1 MAQLPQEFL
10 TRMQEML
17 GDEFDAF
24 LTSYDAPRTAGLRV
38 NTKKCRTEDFPPL
51 VPGTWKKIPW
61 IPNGYFV
68 PDGMRMGQSPLYA
81 AGVFYLQEPSA
92 MTPASRLPIE
102 PGERV
107 LDLCAAPG
115 GKATELNARLKGTG
129 LLVANDIS
137 NARAKALLR
146 NLELF
151 GSENVLVTNETPA
164 GLSDVFPG
172 FFDKILVD
180 APCSGEGMFRKD
192 EAVIG
197 TWTPERP
204 DFFADLQREITSNA
218 VKMLR
223 PGGLMMYST
232 CTFAPQEDEGTVS
245 FLLENFPEMELV
257 EMEGYEG
264 FSKGNPVWGNGDPEI
279 EKTVRIWPHKMNGE
293 GHYLALFRKKGEAIP
308 YETEE
313 KPIEKKNKKQKNRKK
328 DRGTEAPGPSKA
340 EKQILSDFLS
350 RMTAPIPVEELEV
363 RAGKVYHSPSLPDG
377 VRNLH
382 FLRNGLYLGELKKD
396 RFEPSQPFA
405 VTLSADK
412 FKDYMNLKAD
422 DERTEKYLH
431 GETISVEPGETASP
445 SGWKLVC
452 VDGFGLGWGKLVN
465 GTLKNK
471 YPVGWRK

>member
-10 TRMQEML
+10 TRMQDML

-129 LLVANDIS
+129 LLVTNDIS

-164 GLSDVFPG
+164 GLADVFPG

-245 FLLENFPEMELV
+245 FLLENFPEMELI
-257 EMEGYEG
+257 EMEGYGG

-293 GHYLALFRKKGEAIP
+293 GHYLALFRKKA
-308 YETEE
+308 
-313 KPIEKKNKKQKNRKK
+313 KPFLMRQKKNRSKRKTKNRKTGKKTAERKHRVRRKQKNRSFPISC
-328 DRGTEAPGPSKA
+328 PG
-340 EKQILSDFLS
+340 
-350 RMTAPIPVEELEV
+350 
-363 RAGKVYHSPSLPDG
+363 
-377 VRNLH
+377 
-382 FLRNGLYLGELKKD
+382 
-396 RFEPSQPFA
+396 
-405 VTLSADK
+405 
-412 FKDYMNLKAD
+412 
-422 DERTEKYLH
+422 
-431 GETISVEPGETASP
+431 
-445 SGWKLVC
+445 
-452 VDGFGLGWGKLVN
+452 
-465 GTLKNK
+465 
-471 YPVGWRK
+471 

>member
-1 MAQLPQEFL
+1 VRNYEIDAKQKKQRQKKHRQFTKRDRCTTKQNKKERQYMAQLPQEFL
-10 TRMQEML
+10 TRMQDML

-164 GLSDVFPG
+164 GLADVFPG

-204 DFFADLQREITSNA
+204 VFFADLQREITSNA

-245 FLLENFPEMELV
+245 FLLENFPEMELI

-340 EKQILSDFLS
+340 EKQDPFRFPVPDDSTDPGGGTGS
-350 RMTAPIPVEELEV
+350 PRRKSIP
-363 RAGKVYHSPSLPDG
+363 
-377 VRNLH
+377 
-382 FLRNGLYLGELKKD
+382 F
-396 RFEPSQPFA
+396 
-405 VTLSADK
+405 
-412 FKDYMNLKAD
+412 
-422 DERTEKYLH
+422 
-431 GETISVEPGETASP
+431 
-445 SGWKLVC
+445 
-452 VDGFGLGWGKLVN
+452 
-465 GTLKNK
+465 
-471 YPVGWRK
+471 PVPAGWRAESSFPAERSVSR

>member
-10 TRMQEML
+10 TRMQDML

-164 GLSDVFPG
+164 GLADVFPG

-192 EAVIG
+192 DNPAQSE
-197 TWTPERP
+197 WTPELPSFCAARQAEIL
-204 DFFADLQREITSNA
+204 DRAAD
-218 VKMLR
+218 MLA
-223 PGGLMMYST
+223 GGGRLIYST
-232 CTFAPQEDEGTVS
+232 CTFAPEEDEGTLS
-245 FLLENFPEMELV
+245 RFLERHPEFSVQQVPTPEKLSPAHPEWAEN
-257 EMEGYEG
+257 
-264 FSKGNPVWGNGDPEI
+264 GNPD
-279 EKTVRIWPHKMNGE
+279 TRHAFRLWPHKLDGE
-293 GHYLALFRKKGEAIP
+293 GHFAAVLHKNTGGRCDAPVLQETYSKKEREQLQTAEQMIADLVKQLPEGRLVLRKDKLWLLPEACQLDVTGLKI
-308 YETEE
+308 
-313 KPIEKKNKKQKNRKK
+313 KRMGIEIGTLKKNRL
-328 DRGTEAPGPSKA
+328 EPAHALAHALAP
-340 EKQILSDFLS
+340 E
-350 RMTAPIPVEELEV
+350 
-363 RAGKVYHSPSLPDG
+363 
-377 VRNLH
+377 H
-382 FLRNGLYLGELKKD
+382 FLQVCN
-396 RFEPSQPFA
+396 
-405 VTLSADK
+405 LSA
-412 FKDYMNLKAD
+412 AD
-422 DERTEKYLH
+422 GSAEAYLR
-431 GETISVEPGETASP
+431 GETFPYDGQKGWTA
-445 SGWKLVC
+445 VAA
-452 VDGFGLGWGKLVN
+452 DGFVMGWGKCAG
-465 GTLKNK
+465 GTMKNH
-471 YPVGWRK
+471 YPKGLRWVGK

>member
-164 GLSDVFPG
+164 GLADVFPG

-192 EAVIG
+192 TDSTGEWSVDNVRLCASRGRRIIHDI
-197 TWTPERP
+197 W
-204 DFFADLQREITSNA
+204 NA
-218 VKMLR
+218 LK
-223 PGGLMMYST
+223 PGGILIYST
-232 CTFAPQEDEGTVS
+232 CTYNTEEDE
-245 FLLENFPEMELV
+245 ENIHYIIEELGAEALPIPTQEEWQITGALRFEHPVYRFFPHKTR
-257 EMEGYEG
+257 GEG
-264 FSKGNPVWGNGDPEI
+264 FFLAALRKAEGEI
-279 EKTVRIWPHKMNGE
+279 EEIRVSPKG
-293 GHYLALFRKKGEAIP
+293 KKS
-308 YETEE
+308 EE
-313 KPIEKKNKKQKNRKK
+313 KPLR
-328 DRGTEAPGPSKA
+328 PSHRRPVCSFRMK
-340 EKQILSDFLS
+340 LHFS
-350 RMTAPIPVEELEV
+350 RMERQFPSSVSQSPFGSIF
-363 RAGKVYHSPSLPDG
+363 HSSMPSLYGYFPP
-377 VRNLH
+377 V
-382 FLRNGLYLGELKKD
+382 
-396 RFEPSQPFA
+396 FA
-405 VTLSADK
+405 
-412 FKDYMNLKAD
+412 
-422 DERTEKYLH
+422 
-431 GETISVEPGETASP
+431 
-445 SGWKLVC
+445 
-452 VDGFGLGWGKLVN
+452 
-465 GTLKNK
+465 
-471 YPVGWRK
+471 

>member
-10 TRMQEML
+10 TRMQDML

-164 GLSDVFPG
+164 GLADVFPG

-204 DFFADLQREITSNA
+204 DFFADTAARDHLECCQNA
-218 VKMLR
+218 ASGRPHDVFDVYLR
-223 PGGLMMYST
+223 PAGGRGNR
-232 CTFAPQEDEGTVS
+232 F
-245 FLLENFPEMELV
+245 FPSGKL
-257 EMEGYEG
+257 
-264 FSKGNPVWGNGDPEI
+264 PGNGTDRDGRLRRFF
-279 EKTVRIWPHKMNGE
+279 KRQSSLGKRRSGD
-293 GHYLALFRKKGEAIP
+293 R
-308 YETEE
+308 
-313 KPIEKKNKKQKNRKK
+313 K
-328 DRGTEAPGPSKA
+328 DRAHLA
-340 EKQILSDFLS
+340 
-350 RMTAPIPVEELEV
+350 A
-363 RAGKVYHSPSLPDG
+363 
-377 VRNLH
+377 
-382 FLRNGLYLGELKKD
+382 
-396 RFEPSQPFA
+396 
-405 VTLSADK
+405 
-412 FKDYMNLKAD
+412 
-422 DERTEKYLH
+422 
-431 GETISVEPGETASP
+431 
-445 SGWKLVC
+445 
-452 VDGFGLGWGKLVN
+452 
-465 GTLKNK
+465 
-471 YPVGWRK
+471 

>member
-10 TRMQEML
+10 TRMQDML

-164 GLSDVFPG
+164 GLADVFPG

-180 APCSGEGMFRKD
+180 APCSGEGMFRK
-192 EAVIG
+192 EPVARQQHCEV
-197 TWTPERP
+197 PER
-204 DFFADLQREITSNA
+204 
-218 VKMLR
+218 
-223 PGGLMMYST
+223 
-232 CTFAPQEDEGTVS
+232 
-245 FLLENFPEMELV
+245 
-257 EMEGYEG
+257 
-264 FSKGNPVWGNGDPEI
+264 
-279 EKTVRIWPHKMNGE
+279 
-293 GHYLALFRKKGEAIP
+293 
-308 YETEE
+308 
-313 KPIEKKNKKQKNRKK
+313 
-328 DRGTEAPGPSKA
+328 
-340 EKQILSDFLS
+340 
-350 RMTAPIPVEELEV
+350 
-363 RAGKVYHSPSLPDG
+363 
-377 VRNLH
+377 
-382 FLRNGLYLGELKKD
+382 
-396 RFEPSQPFA
+396 
-405 VTLSADK
+405 
-412 FKDYMNLKAD
+412 
-422 DERTEKYLH
+422 
-431 GETISVEPGETASP
+431 
-445 SGWKLVC
+445 
-452 VDGFGLGWGKLVN
+452 
-465 GTLKNK
+465 
-471 YPVGWRK
+471 

>member
-10 TRMQEML
+10 TRMQDML

-164 GLSDVFPG
+164 GLADGFPG

-180 APCSGEGMFRKD
+180 TPCSGEGMFRKE
-192 EAVIG
+192 EAAV
-197 TWTPERP
+197 TDWTEDTNAICANR
-204 DFFADLQREITSNA
+204 QSEILASA
-218 VKMLR
+218 AKMLR
-223 PGGLMMYST
+223 PGGFLCGSAARDHLECCQNAASGRPHDVFDMYLRPAGGRGNR
-232 CTFAPQEDEGTVS
+232 F
-245 FLLENFPEMELV
+245 FPSGKL
-257 EMEGYEG
+257 
-264 FSKGNPVWGNGDPEI
+264 PGNGTDRDGRLRRFF
-279 EKTVRIWPHKMNGE
+279 KRQSSLGKRRSGD
-293 GHYLALFRKKGEAIP
+293 R
-308 YETEE
+308 
-313 KPIEKKNKKQKNRKK
+313 K
-328 DRGTEAPGPSKA
+328 DRAHLA
-340 EKQILSDFLS
+340 
-350 RMTAPIPVEELEV
+350 A
-363 RAGKVYHSPSLPDG
+363 
-377 VRNLH
+377 
-382 FLRNGLYLGELKKD
+382 
-396 RFEPSQPFA
+396 
-405 VTLSADK
+405 
-412 FKDYMNLKAD
+412 
-422 DERTEKYLH
+422 
-431 GETISVEPGETASP
+431 
-445 SGWKLVC
+445 
-452 VDGFGLGWGKLVN
+452 
-465 GTLKNK
+465 
-471 YPVGWRK
+471 